1 MRVDGRSGANVSI
14 IGLSTTIRRQ
24 ESTVTKIHM
33 TEKELKRVQ
42 KKVQTRQIAAEL
54 DVTEAWV
61 KKVER
66 EIASL
71 KKIIKAQNGR
81 YDKIWKWVQEQQRK
95 EGWEDNGDT

>member
-1 MRVDGRSGANVSI
+1 MSI

-24 ESTVTKIHM
+24 ESTVPKIHM

-71 KKIIKAQNGR
+71 KNADTGQNR
-81 YDKIWKWVQEQQRK
+81 RFNKMWRWANEVWRR
-95 EGWEDNGDT
+95 EGWTDTEQS